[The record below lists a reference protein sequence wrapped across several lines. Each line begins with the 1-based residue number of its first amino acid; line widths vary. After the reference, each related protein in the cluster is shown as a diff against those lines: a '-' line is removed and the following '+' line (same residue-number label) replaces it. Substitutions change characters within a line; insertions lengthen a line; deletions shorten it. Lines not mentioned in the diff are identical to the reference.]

1 MTNIR
6 LGVKEDIEAI
16 RAHQHEHSH
25 VSDDLLKQCIQN
37 GWVYVAE
44 NDGDIIGY
52 ARLEFIWL
60 EIPYLALITLEDEY
74 QGQGIG
80 TEMIQRISND
90 LARQGRTSLYTSSEV
105 MEPRPQSFHRKC
117 GFKECGIIAGMNPKG
132 IGEIFFVKKLDQS
145 SE

>member
-1 MTNIR
+1 MANIR
-6 LGVKEDIEAI
+6 LGVIDDIKVI
-16 RAHQHEHSH
+16 RTHQHEHPQ
-25 VSDDLLKQCIQN
+25 VTDTLLKQCIQN

-44 NDGDIIGY
+44 SDDDIVGY

-60 EIPYLALITLEDEY
+60 LVPYLALITLEDEY

-80 TEMIQRISND
+80 TAMIQRISRD
-90 LARQGRTSLYTSSEV
+90 LANQGHSSLYTSSVV

-132 IGEIFFVKKLDQS
+132 IGEIFFVKNLDRIL
-145 SE
+145 E

>member
-1 MTNIR
+1 MNIR
-6 LGVKEDIEAI
+6 LAEINDLRKI
-16 RAHQHEHSH
+16 RSHGHEYPH
-25 VSDDLLKQCIQN
+25 VSDDLLKQCLQN

-44 NDGDIIGY
+44 EDDDIIGY

-60 EIPYLALITLEDEY
+60 EIPYLALITLEDEF

-80 TEMIQRISND
+80 TAMVHRISED
-90 LARQGRTSLYTSSEV
+90 LVTQGHTSLYTSSVV

-132 IGEIFFVKKLDQS
+132 IGEIFFVKKLGS
-145 SE
+145 V